1 MEIKMTKVSDIFS
14 EKSVK
19 EEVFVET
26 EILEEVSTA
35 KATKK
40 TDLFSPKEVKESAD
54 IFPTPEPV

>member
-1 MEIKMTKVSDIFS
+1 MIKVSDIFS

-26 EILEEVSTA
+26 EILEEVSTV

-54 IFPTPEPV
+54 LFPTPETL